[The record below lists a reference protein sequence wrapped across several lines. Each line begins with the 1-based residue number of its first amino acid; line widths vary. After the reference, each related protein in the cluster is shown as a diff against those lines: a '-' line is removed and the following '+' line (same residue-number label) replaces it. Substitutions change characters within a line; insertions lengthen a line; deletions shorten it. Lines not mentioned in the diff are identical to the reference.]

1 MSNHRF
7 RTASLPGPSQLLIML
22 IYDYWLQFSES
33 SFAGRPRR
41 YNGVNQDP
49 GDCKHLLSRIRLS
62 NGFLKQW
69 ACFLFGQFERRS
81 QTPIGRFFFF
91 FFSFCLCA
99 SAANGGQAWAI
110 WMSQPSPHCVRVRWV
125 KPLVR
130 CFSPGERI
138 WKGLLV
144 SCNGRLFS
152 VAHLKFKPPLLLFL
166 IPTGCRESW
175 LQIGDTRAT
184 GPIVAWRGPVN
195 VVAPWKGAALVRHLL
210 PKKNPPPTQ
219 LVLTK
224 WLLNG

>member
-49 GDCKHLLSRIRLS
+49 GGLQATPQSYLVEQRLFEAAGLLSL
-62 NGFLKQW
+62 W
-69 ACFLFGQFERRS
+69 PVW
-81 QTPIGRFFFF
+81 TPQPGAHWSFFFF
-91 FFSFCLCA
+91 FCLCA
-99 SAANGGQAWAI
+99 SAANGSQVWAI

-152 VAHLKFKPPLLLFL
+152 VTHLKFKPPLLFF
-166 IPTGCRESW
+166 
-175 LQIGDTRAT
+175 
-184 GPIVAWRGPVN
+184 
-195 VVAPWKGAALVRHLL
+195 
-210 PKKNPPPTQ
+210 
-219 LVLTK
+219 
-224 WLLNG
+224 